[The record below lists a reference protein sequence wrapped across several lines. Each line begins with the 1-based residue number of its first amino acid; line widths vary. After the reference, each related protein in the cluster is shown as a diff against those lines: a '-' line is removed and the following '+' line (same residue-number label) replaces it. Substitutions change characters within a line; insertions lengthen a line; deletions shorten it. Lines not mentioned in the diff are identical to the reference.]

1 MAVFLWID
9 LLPFKTM
16 QPVDLTTLVA
26 VCHEIADRC
35 LPARLEQVHQSDRH
49 TIHLSLRTLEQKFL
63 LLLSWHPQA
72 ARLHL
77 SPSLPSAPDTFTFSQ
92 QIWHQVSGFALVGVK
107 PVSDWERVVDLQFAK
122 RPGDQVEWHL
132 YLEVMGKYSNAVF
145 VNAEKAIVT
154 AAHQVSA
161 KQSRVRPI
169 QTGDLYELPPALLEK
184 IPSLDEPFEL
194 WRDRLALIPQSLKR
208 SLLSNYRGVSSALVR
223 SLLIAADIPEV
234 TLTEN
239 LTEIDWQNLWRSWQF
254 WLLCLTHKKFQPS
267 QTNDHYTVFSA
278 NSVKDCE
285 HEAIPLSISS
295 LLDRYY
301 SRCLQ
306 SSDFQQLH
314 QQISQVLTV
323 QLAKLQTKVDDF
335 EERLRQSDQ
344 ADQLKDRADL
354 LMANLWQ
361 WQIGMNAI
369 ALPDFQTGEQVAIAL
384 DPTLNA
390 VQNAQ
395 VLYKQ
400 HQKRKRAKAA
410 IAPHR
415 LSAQQEI
422 HYLEQVSTSVA
433 LLDPQD
439 LDDLVA
445 LQEIKLELG
454 QQGYLSG
461 TKKPKE
467 GFFAKSDRTKSDR
480 KSTSQNSSKH
490 SQTKTPKL
498 GKTRNSKGKRDELPN
513 CYRHKSP
520 SGFEIWI
527 GRNNY
532 QNDLLTFRVATD
544 YDLWFHS
551 QEIPGSHVLLRLH
564 PGTVAE
570 ELDLQAAANFAAY
583 HSRARQSDRVA
594 VVFTEP
600 KHVFKPKG
608 AQPGMVVYTH
618 EKIIWGQP
626 TDLREEATE
635 ERNIRIAK
643 A

>member
-1 MAVFLWID
+1 
-9 LLPFKTM
+9 M

-26 VCHEIADRC
+26 ICHEITENC
-35 LPARLEQVHQSDRH
+35 LPARLEQVHQSDRY
-49 TIHLSLRTLEQKFL
+49 TISLSLRTLQQKL
-63 LLLSWHPQA
+63 CLLLSWHPQA

-77 SPSLPSAPDTFTFSQ
+77 SSSSPSQPDTFTFSQ
-92 QIWHQVSGFALVGVK
+92 QIWHQVSGLALVAIK
-107 PVSDWERVVDLQFAK
+107 PVSEWERVIDLQFAK
-122 RPGDQVEWHL
+122 RPDDQVLWHL
-132 YLEVMGKYSNAVF
+132 YLEVMGKYSNAIF
-145 VNAEKAIVT
+145 VNAENVIVT

-169 QTGDLYELPPALLEK
+169 QTGDVYELPPALLEK
-184 IPSLDEPFEL
+184 IPSLDESFQS
-194 WRDRLALIPQSLKR
+194 WRDRLALIPQAIKR

-223 SLLIAADIPEV
+223 SLLTEAGILDHEIMTNTLSDIE
-234 TLTEN
+234 
-239 LTEIDWQNLWRSWQF
+239 WQNLFQAWQH
-254 WLLCLTHKKFQPS
+254 WLLCLTHKKFQSSTLQNGYSVLPALP
-267 QTNDHYTVFSA
+267 FE
-278 NSVKDCE
+278 NSKQ
-285 HEAIPLSISS
+285 EAISPTSINA

-301 SRCLQ
+301 SQALQ

-323 QLAKLQTKVDDF
+323 QLAKLQVKVNDF
-335 EERLRQSDQ
+335 EQRLLQSAQ
-344 ADQLKDRADL
+344 ADQLKSRADL
-354 LMANLWQ
+354 LMANLSH
-361 WQIGMNAI
+361 WQIGMKAI
-369 ALPDFQTGEQVAIAL
+369 ALPDFQTSELVAIAL

-400 HQKRKRAKAA
+400 HQKRKRAKEA
-410 IAPHR
+410 IAPH
-415 LSAQQEI
+415 LNSALQEI

-433 LLDPQD
+433 LLDPKD

-445 LQEIKLELG
+445 LQEIKTELG
-454 QQGYLSG
+454 QQGYLKG
-461 TKKPKE
+461 TKKPNPQDLN
-467 GFFAKSDRTKSDR
+467 SP
-480 KSTSQNSSKH
+480 KSTSQKSRKNTQAKSNQSGK
-490 SQTKTPKL
+490 PK
-498 GKTRNSKGKRDELPN
+498 NSKGKREELPN
-513 CYRHKSP
+513 CSRHKSP
-520 SGFEIWI
+520 SGFEIWV

-570 ELDLQAAANFAAY
+570 AQDLQAAANLAAY

-600 KHVFKPKG
+600 KYVHKPKG

-618 EKIIWGQP
+618 EQIIWGQP
-626 TDLREEATE
+626 TELREIELH
-635 ERNIRIAK
+635 NNF
-643 A
+643 